1 MTEPGTAPP
10 PKLSTPRLELIA
22 ATAPI
27 ARAAVADRSAL
38 ARLLEARVPAG
49 WPPEL
54 MADHLDAFARRI
66 EADPALEGWLPWYWV
81 RRDDRTLIGN
91 GGFGRPPAEDGSGKI
106 GYALVAEHHGRG
118 YATEGVAA
126 ILEWAFSHPG
136 LTRVVADTYPEL
148 SASIRVLQK
157 NGFRYAGPGAGERVI
172 RYELVRPFRA
182 VS

>member
-1 MTEPGTAPP
+1 MTEREHPLR
-10 PKLSTPRLELIA
+10 LSTPRLQLVA

-27 ARAAVADRSAL
+27 ARAAAEDRAAL
-38 ARLLEARVPAG
+38 ARLLEARVPPG

-54 MADHLDAFARRI
+54 MADHLAGFARRI
-66 EADPALEGWLPWYWV
+66 EVEPALLGWLPWFWV
-81 RRDDRTLIGN
+81 AKEDRTLIGN

-106 GYALVAEHHGRG
+106 GYALVSEYHGRG

-148 SASIRVLQK
+148 TASIRVLLK
-157 NGFRYAGPGAGERVI
+157 NGFRYAGPGEGERVI
-172 RYELVRPFRA
+172 RYELTRAFRA